1 MNIKTMM
8 KNLEFDELS
17 PIQDEVLNKFN
28 THLNIVGLAPTG
40 TGKTHAYLLPILNRI
55 KSNDELEV
63 IILVPTNELIIQV
76 FNMFKATGS
85 NLRVRA
91 LYGTVDMLK
100 EVNRFKNNPPQIV
113 ITTPQKLIDLTV
125 KHNAI
130 NLDLIKYFVLDEAD
144 MLFDDS
150 FISLIDPI
158 IENITNARFLLFSA
172 SLTERMNP
180 FIKKYF
186 GNFILIDTTKLE
198 ILNINYYLVSVI
210 QDRLSTLERLVSNL
224 NPYLALIFV
233 SRNEDIPIVY
243 NYLKELNFNVVSY
256 SSMLNLR
263 ARKRIIDDILDLK
276 YQYVVTSDLL
286 SRGIDF
292 DSSHIIH
299 YNLPHKLEYFIHRS
313 GRTARMDKDGDVYL
327 LYEETDSRK
336 IERLT
341 NQGIEFQ
348 RVRITKDGLKKV
360 IKHERK
366 YDKEIKTAI
375 KKVKKPKEVKPGYKK
390 KYEQE
395 VKKEVQK
402 IRKRRFRNA
411 SFRKSR

>member
-243 NYLKELNFNVVSY
+243 NYLKELNFNIVSY

-299 YNLPHKLEYFIHRS
+299 YDLPHKLEYFIHRS

>member
-198 ILNINYYLVSVI
+198 VLNINYYLVSVI
-210 QDRLSTLERLVSNL
+210 QDRLSTLERLLSNL
-224 NPYLALIFV
+224 NPYMALIFV

-243 NYLKELNFNVVSY
+243 NYLKELNFNIVSY

-299 YNLPHKLEYFIHRS
+299 YDLPHKLEYFIHRS

>member
-299 YNLPHKLEYFIHRS
+299 YDLPHKLEYFIHRS